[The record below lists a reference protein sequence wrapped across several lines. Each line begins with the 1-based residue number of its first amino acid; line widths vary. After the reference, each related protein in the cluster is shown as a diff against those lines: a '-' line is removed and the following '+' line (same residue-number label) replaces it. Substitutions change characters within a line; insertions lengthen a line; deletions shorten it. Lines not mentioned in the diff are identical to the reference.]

1 MCPDSTFEKNT
12 LACLVF
18 LYFSHDRYQ
27 AAGAL
32 QMEMKWLPD
41 ATGAGVDKE
50 VWSQWAGP
58 HPSAEVGG
66 AHQRV
71 LFFT

>member
-1 MCPDSTFEKNT
+1 M
-12 LACLVF
+12 
-18 LYFSHDRYQ
+18 
-27 AAGAL
+27 

-50 VWSQWAGP
+50 VRSQWAGP
-58 HPSAEVGG
+58 RPSAEVGG
-66 AHQRV
+66 AHQGV

>member
-1 MCPDSTFEKNT
+1 M
-12 LACLVF
+12 
-18 LYFSHDRYQ
+18 R
-27 AAGAL
+27 
-32 QMEMKWLPD
+32 MEMKWLPD

-66 AHQRV
+66 GLTKECFSSHKY
-71 LFFT
+71 

>member
-1 MCPDSTFEKNT
+1 M
-12 LACLVF
+12 
-18 LYFSHDRYQ
+18 R
-27 AAGAL
+27 
-32 QMEMKWLPD
+32 MEMKWLPD

-66 AHQRV
+66 GSPKSAFLHINIKESRGV
-71 LFFT
+71 WVGKMLALPSWEPECNP